1 MIRRWSQ
8 LLVASEGQEEV
19 FPSRRPGDSTKLFRI
34 LLKEEHEKNTREI
47 HCGWIN
53 KISRLCFKF
62 SLGVSDDF
70 PKVFF
75 KKLQMWWHCLTASY
89 FLKWHT
95 PNDQPLIACTR
106 DALSAELL
114 PSNQI
119 KRESARWGTGESTKS
134 GPRKAEP
141 SSSRRRISTQS
152 SQQERSQAFVWCSAS
167 LIACL
172 IRTISTYRL
181 PWGRSTS
188 SGSELAKSNNCFPAA
203 LGASI
208 WPFSVTH
215 PVSSW
220 LLFVALGC
228 SRLLS
233 AFFLVPVFFSSH
245 LHFSARLLHDF
256 NTRTTCE
263 HMLWRP
269 TVRISAFKNIPLCH
283 LCRWK
288 RGERPRTMLY
298 DWNSQWAFIAR
309 NCSSNALRML
319 LECSSNALRSRGSK
333 KLKIR
338 ESPFNSR
345 HDSSQLGSSQL
356 RGSTPCGS
364 F

>member
-1 MIRRWSQ
+1 MR
-8 LLVASEGQEEV
+8 
-19 FPSRRPGDSTKLFRI
+19 
-34 LLKEEHEKNTREI
+34 N
-47 HCGWIN
+47 GW
-53 KISRLCFKF
+53 
-62 SLGVSDDF
+62 VH
-70 PKVFF
+70 
-75 KKLQMWWHCLTASY
+75 KKW
-89 FLKWHT
+89 
-95 PNDQPLIACTR
+95 
-106 DALSAELL
+106 
-114 PSNQI
+114 
-119 KRESARWGTGESTKS
+119 STKS

-228 SRLLS
+228 FRLLS
-233 AFFLVPVFFSSH
+233 AFFFTRSSVFLFPSS
-245 LHFSARLLHDF
+245 LLSQTSARFQHTNHL
-256 NTRTTCE
+256 RE

-288 RGERPRTMLY
+288 RGKDPERCSTIEIP
-298 DWNSQWAFIAR
+298 NEPSR
-309 NCSSNALRML
+309 NCSSNAPRML
-319 LECSSNALRSRGSK
+319 FDPEALKSLKLERVLLIVATIRLNSVRLNWEVPRPAVPVPWTSRVPLLSSPEPFHYETLIDPKNIPFRGPSQQDASDLRIFIEISSK
-333 KLKIR
+333 FSISEYFAGECQQ
-338 ESPFNSR
+338 ESWPR
-345 HDSSQLGSSQL
+345 
-356 RGSTPCGS
+356 
-364 F
+364 